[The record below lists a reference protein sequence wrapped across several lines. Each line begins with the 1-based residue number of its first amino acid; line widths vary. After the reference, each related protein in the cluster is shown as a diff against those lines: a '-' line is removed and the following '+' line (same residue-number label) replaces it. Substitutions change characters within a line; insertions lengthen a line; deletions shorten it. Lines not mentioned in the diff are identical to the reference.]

1 MNLKM
6 GKVGESTFNGFN
18 FNDLLE
24 YGANS
29 KKGGMYYKK
38 ATGSDFYRDPNN
50 VVRQFVVRHFDHN
63 SKFGDKSKL
72 IKVFKKGTNTEVKYE
87 PGKRLVDFDFTYKG
101 KRYGSNE
108 LAKEYLKWT
117 RGEST
122 PFKEVYDNHKLY
134 TDFLRKPVN
143 IGDPS
148 VKNIGD

>member
-1 MNLKM
+1 MKLKM

-29 KKGGMYYKK
+29 KKGAMYYKK

-72 IKVFKKGTNTEVKYE
+72 IKVFKKGTNTEIKYE
-87 PGKRLVDFDFTYKG
+87 AGKRLTDFDFTYKNLEFTVHWTQKLFG
-101 KRYGSNE
+101 FQFI
-108 LAKEYLKWT
+108 LKHC
-117 RGEST
+117 
-122 PFKEVYDNHKLY
+122 FLVYQNGY
-134 TDFLRKPVN
+134 
-143 IGDPS
+143 
-148 VKNIGD
+148 